1 MGAVAEIAAD
11 VERLG
16 IGGNNPPEPSPH
28 DAFTAHI
35 EDLFTEAANFLDGE
49 PIASEGQANAVSAL
63 LDQARKAGKDADAAR
78 AAEKKP
84 HDDAGKAVQAKWK
97 PLLDKADLTV
107 STAKRAL
114 APWLLKVEQENAAR
128 AAEDRRLAAAK
139 TEAARAAMAAA
150 DPSNLAA
157 QAATEALVKDAAKAE
172 KVAAKSEAAK
182 AHATGGARAVGL
194 RSYFHPELIDPAEA
208 LAHYRAT
215 QPGALRAF
223 LLSLAETDVANGA
236 RKLPGFDV
244 IETRRA
250 V

>member
-1 MGAVAEIAAD
+1 MGALAEIAAD

-16 IGGNNPPEPSPH
+16 IGGNNPPEPTPH

-35 EDLFTEAANFLDGE
+35 EDLFTEASNFLDGE

-63 LDQARKAGKDADAAR
+63 LDQIRKAGKDADACR

-97 PLLDKADLTV
+97 PLLDKADLAV
-107 STAKRAL
+107 NAAKKAL
-114 APWLLKVEQENAAR
+114 APWLMKVEEENRAKAEAAR
-128 AAEDRRLAAAK
+128 KEAEAKAQAARDALAAAD
-139 TEAARAAMAAA
+139 T
-150 DPSNLAA
+150 SNLAA
-157 QAATEALVKDAAKAE
+157 QAEAEALVKEAAKAE
-172 KVAAKSEAAK
+172 KVATKAEGAK

-194 RSYFHPELIDPAEA
+194 RSYFYPELLDPALA

-215 QPGALRAF
+215 QPGALRGF
-223 LLSLAETDVANGA
+223 LVELAKTDVLNGT
-236 RKLPGFDV
+236 RTIPGFEV
-244 IETRRA
+244 IEERVA